1 MVGSNPWR
9 QELQAGIKP
18 ALRVAG
24 WALFVTAISVLAT
37 AIMVITII
45 AIALSA
51 LGLAHNPWI
60 VWIAR
65 ADSGIILLAVLGCG
79 IAFVRHQGR
88 KVLERKTGRSA

>member
-9 QELQAGIKP
+9 QELRAGIKP
-18 ALRVAG
+18 ALLVAG

-37 AIMVITII
+37 AIMVVTII

-51 LGLAHNPWI
+51 FGLAHNPWI

-79 IAFVRHQGR
+79 IAFVRRQGR
-88 KVLERKTGRSA
+88 KVLERQTRRSA

>member
-9 QELQAGIKP
+9 QELRAGIKP
-18 ALRVAG
+18 ALLVAG

-37 AIMVITII
+37 AIMAITII

-65 ADSGIILLAVLGCG
+65 VNLGIILLAVLGCG

>member
-24 WALFVTAISVLAT
+24 WALFVTAISVLAA

-65 ADSGIILLAVLGCG
+65 ADSGIILLAVLRCG
-79 IAFVRHQGR
+79 IAFVRRQGR
-88 KVLERKTGRSA
+88 KALKNRG

>member
-1 MVGSNPWR
+1 MTNHTQWH
-9 QELQAGIKP
+9 QELRAGIKP

-65 ADSGIILLAVLGCG
+65 ADSGIILLAVLRCG
-79 IAFVRHQGR
+79 IAFVRRQGR
-88 KVLERKTGRSA
+88 KALKNRG